1 MPGMSTAET
10 DKWMPIAKAAGLLGV
25 HPRTLRRYIR
35 DNRIPVYRLSSQ
47 VVLIRP
53 EDIETFNDLNIRV
66 VTGTGTCYVPRPPD
80 QPRQVKRSRKM
91 PTAAPPPKFT
101 R

>member
-1 MPGMSTAET
+1 MDAAVT
-10 DKWMPIAKAAGLLGV
+10 DTDTWMPIAKAAARLGV

-35 DNRIPVYRLSSQ
+35 DGRIPVYRLSSQ

-53 EDIETFNDLNIRV
+53 EDLDIFTDANISV
-66 VTGTGTCYVPRPPD
+66 TTGTGTCYVPRPDAQRHPT
-80 QPRQVKRSRKM
+80 RVRKL

>member
-1 MPGMSTAET
+1 MSTADT
-10 DKWMPIAKAAGLLGV
+10 DTWMPIAKAAGLLGV

-35 DNRIPVYRLSSQ
+35 DKRIPVYRLSNQ

-53 EDIETFNDLNIRV
+53 EDIETFRDKNIRV
-66 VTGTGTCYVPRPPD
+66 VTGTGTCYVPRPKA
-80 QPRQVKRSRKM
+80 KRVRAL
-91 PTAAPPPKFT
+91 PAAAPPSKFT

>member
-1 MPGMSTAET
+1 MPVMSQSDT
-10 DKWMPIAKAAGLLGV
+10 DTWMPIAKAAELLGV

-35 DNRIPVYRLSSQ
+35 DGRMPVNRLSTQ

-66 VTGTGTCYVPRPPD
+66 VTGTGTCYVPRPPEKKV
-80 QPRQVKRSRKM
+80 RRSRKM
-91 PTAAPPPKFT
+91 PVAAPPPKFT